1 MTSTRNYLGV
11 REAISQVFGD
21 SILGADT
28 KIPLGMSRAELTP
41 SVRDGAVLALH
52 WGKIQLLPSSRKEPS
67 D

>member
-11 REAISQVFGD
+11 REGISQDFSD

-41 SVRDGAVLALH
+41 SARDGAVLALH
-52 WGKIQLLPSSRKEPS
+52 WGKIQLLPSSGKEPS